1 MKKSQSKRDGGSTTT
16 SGWSGRRMTRRQFT
30 AMLSGLAAV
39 AAVAPK
45 APAQVRGTTLNVL
58 YGTWFVPAAETIF
71 KAQLEDWGKQAGV
84 TVNYE
89 SIQWPQIQ
97 AKVTAALAANAGP
110 DIIQFWGFWPQLYRD
125 HLVDVSDVVAGLVK
139 DQGPLYDTC
148 DRVCKVGGRYLA
160 VPQTSAFPGLPNYRV
175 SWVKEAG
182 FDPDPAKMPNTWE
195 KLEPLGRALKKAG
208 HPMGQALG
216 HSTSDPYAIYK
227 LMWDYGIYETDE
239 SGKHVVFD
247 AKAMTDVMTWFIG
260 FWNEAFTPTGLSWD
274 DTGNNRAFLTGQVGW
289 TINGSS
295 VYYAAKKDAP
305 EVFKDMNH
313 QPMFSGPKAKT
324 AFSTMVE
331 HAIPTYGKNQQ
342 AAKELIA
349 YLAKK
354 ENYAKWFDVQ
364 ISYLNGPT
372 DYWGPDYAGW
382 KTADPRL
389 RPFADFAKYVRLP
402 GYAGPPDARAAEV
415 MSKFIIVDMFARAVS
430 GKEDAKSAV
439 QWAAEQL
446 KAIYEKS

>member
-1 MKKSQSKRDGGSTTT
+1 MKKPQEEGHTEPTDNSS
-16 SGWSGRRMTRRQFT
+16 WSSRKITRRQFT
-30 AMLSGLAAV
+30 TLVSGLAAA
-39 AAVAPK
+39 AAVARK
-45 APAQVRGTTLNVL
+45 APAQVKGTTLNVL

-71 KAQLEDWGKQAGV
+71 KKQLEDWGKQAGV

-97 AKVTAALAANAGP
+97 AKVTAAIAANAGP
-110 DIIQFWGFWPQLYRD
+110 DIIQFWGFWPHLYKEN
-125 HLVDVSDVVAGLVK
+125 LVDVSDVVADLVK
-139 DQGPLYDTC
+139 DQGKLYDNA
-148 DRVCKVGGRYLA
+148 DRVCKVGGTYLA
-160 VPQTSAFPGLPNYRV
+160 VPQTSAFPGLPNYRM

-182 FDPDPAKMPNTWE
+182 FDPDPDKLPNTWE
-195 KLEPLGRALKKAG
+195 KLEPLGKALKKAG

-227 LMWDYGIYETDE
+227 VMWDYGIYETDE
-239 SGKHVVFD
+239 SGKKVVFD
-247 AKAMTDVMTWFIG
+247 AKAMTEVMTWFVN
-260 FWNEAFTPTGLSWD
+260 FWKEAFTPTGLSWD
-274 DTGNNRAFLTGQVGW
+274 DTGNNRAFLAGQVGW

-295 VYYAAKKDAP
+295 VYYAAKNDAP

-313 QPMFSGPKAKT
+313 QPMFGGPKAKT
-324 AFSTMVE
+324 SFSTMVE
-331 HAIPTYGKNQQ
+331 HAIPKYSKNQK
-342 AAKELIA
+342 AAKELIG
-349 YLAKK
+349 YLIKK
-354 ENYAKWFDVQ
+354 DNYAKWFDVQ

-372 DYWGPDYAGW
+372 DFWGPDYAGW

-402 GYAGPPDARAAEV
+402 GYAGPPDAKAAEA

-430 GKEDAKSAV
+430 GKDEPKAAV
-439 QWAAEQL
+439 QWAVEQL

>member
-1 MKKSQSKRDGGSTTT
+1 MKKPQTKQDGESTTV
-16 SGWSGRRMTRRQFT
+16 SGWGGRKITRREFT
-30 AMLSGLAAV
+30 AIVSGLAAV

-45 APAQVRGTTLNVL
+45 APAQIKGATLNVL

-71 KAQLEDWGKQAGV
+71 KNQLEDWGKQAGV

-97 AKVTAALAANAGP
+97 AKVTAAIAANAGP
-110 DIIQFWGFWPQLYRD
+110 DVIQFWGFWPLLYKD
-125 HLVDVSDVVAGLVK
+125 NLVDVSDLVAGLVK
-139 DQGPLYDTC
+139 DQGPLYNTC
-148 DRVCKVGGRYLA
+148 DRICKVEGRYLG
-160 VPQTSAFPGLPNYRV
+160 VPQASAFPGLGNYRV

-182 FDPDPAKMPNTWE
+182 FDPDPAKMPDTWE
-195 KLEPLGRALKKAG
+195 KLQPLGRALKKAG

-216 HSTSDPYAIYK
+216 HSTSDPYGIYK

-239 SGKHVVFD
+239 SGKKVAFD
-247 AKAMTDVMTWFIG
+247 VKAMTDVMTWFIS

-274 DTGNNRAFLTGQVGW
+274 DTGNNRAFLAGQIGW

-305 EVFKDMNH
+305 DVFQDMDH
-313 QPMFSGPKAKT
+313 QPVFGGPKAKT
-324 AFSTMVE
+324 TFSTMTE
-331 HAIPTYGKNQQ
+331 HVIPKYSKNQQ

-349 YLAKK
+349 YLIKK
-354 ENYAKWFDVQ
+354 ENYAKWFDLQ
-364 ISYLNGPT
+364 LSYLNGPT

-389 RPFADFAKYVRLP
+389 RAFADFAKYVRLP
-402 GYAGPPDARAAEV
+402 GYMGPADARAAEV

-430 GKEDAKSAV
+430 GKDDAKSAV
-439 QWAAEQL
+439 QWAADQL
-446 KAIYEKS
+446 KAIYERS